1 MPSPFGTSSLVLKPA
16 LNFLGQGRSKERMLR
31 WLPGAVRE
39 KPKGGGD
46 STATLGFPSRPL
58 QSKKLIVHNSGSIMV
73 KAQNNLH
80 TRNAAVDAV
89 VLEPGPLGSGWL
101 EKLGR

>member
-1 MPSPFGTSSLVLKPA
+1 MSSPLGTCSFILQSA

-31 WLPGAVRE
+31 WLPGAVRG
-39 KPKGGGD
+39 KPKRGGD

-58 QSKKLIVHNSGSIMV
+58 QGKKLVVHNCGSIII

-80 TRNAAVDAV
+80 TRDAAVNAV
-89 VLEPGPLGSGWL
+89 VLKPGPLGSG
-101 EKLGR
+101 RC